1 MRKKARKA
9 VMLLN
14 GVAMVS
20 LMVGAMYTL
29 AIANLIKTN
38 REDKRRRS
46 HGL

>member
-29 AIANLIKTN
+29 AIANLIKTS